1 MHIPPSAMTPASRHT
16 AVWIAVVAFLYV
28 AAAQLGLRLDAVSG
42 FASLVWP
49 ASGIALASILLGGNR
64 LWPAVAIGAFVANT
78 IAGAPIPTSLGIAF
92 GNTSAALIGASL
104 LRRVP
109 GFDPSLE
116 RVRDVVALILLAA
129 VGSTIVSAT
138 VGVGVLSISGLVAPG
153 AMGDTWRAWWLGDT
167 IGDLVVAPLILVW
180 SRRPSRES
188 ASTIAGAIGLGLVV
202 VAVTLVVFGTPEAAA
217 NIVHGREY
225 MLFPPLMWA
234 ALRYGTKGSVTAVA
248 VVMVLAVIRTATGNG
263 PFIGDELHESLFELQ
278 IFMGISTATFLLLG
292 ASISERRRAA
302 AELVAARETAESAN
316 KAKAGFLAAV
326 SHELRT
332 PLNAITGYVDLLS
345 LEVDGPLVPKQQ
357 TSLRRIADSQRH
369 LLRLIDDV
377 LGFAQVEAGRL
388 SLSLQPV
395 LVRDALA
402 SVEPIVSP
410 DIARRGLTLRVEP
423 CDASL
428 VVNADPD
435 KLRQVLLNLVTNA
448 TKFTDAPG
456 EVSIS
461 ATEDGTRI
469 GIDVTD
475 TGIGIA
481 EDQQDIVFK
490 PFFQVDQRA
499 TRRHGGVGL
508 GLSIV
513 RELVIAMN
521 GEVSL
526 QSTPGKGTRV
536 SVWLP
541 KM

>member
-1 MHIPPSAMTPASRHT
+1 MTPASRHT
-16 AVWIAVVAFLYV
+16 AAWIAVVAFLYV

-49 ASGIALASILLGGNR
+49 ASGIALAAILLGGSR
-64 LWPAVAIGAFVANT
+64 LWPAVAIGAFVANAM
-78 IAGAPIPTSLGIAF
+78 AGAPIATSLGIAF
-92 GNTSAALIGASL
+92 GNTSAAVIGAAM

-109 GFDPSLE
+109 GFDESLE
-116 RVRDVVALILLAA
+116 RVRDVVALILLAS
-129 VGSTIVSAT
+129 VGSTLVSAT
-138 VGVGVLSISGLVAPG
+138 VGVAVLWVSGIVAAG
-153 AMGDTWRAWWLGDT
+153 AVGDTWRAWWLGDT

-188 ASTIAGAIGLGLVV
+188 ASTIAGAIGLGVV
-202 VAVTLVVFGTPEAAA
+202 VIAVTLIVFGTPQAAA

-248 VVMVLAVIRTATGNG
+248 VVMVLAVIRTATGYG
-263 PFIGDELHESLFELQ
+263 PFIEGDLHESLFELQ
-278 IFMGISTATFLLLG
+278 IFMGISTATFLVLG

-345 LEVDGPLVPKQQ
+345 LEVDGPLAPKQH
-357 TSLRRIADSQRH
+357 TALSRISDSQRH

-402 SVEPIVSP
+402 SVEPIVLP
-410 DIARRGLTLRVEP
+410 DIVRRRLTLDVEP
-423 CDASL
+423 CDGSL

-448 TKFTDAPG
+448 MKFTDSPG
-456 EVSIS
+456 VVTI
-461 ATEDGTRI
+461 AAAEDGTRVAI
-469 GIDVTD
+469 YVTD
-475 TGIGIA
+475 TGIGIP
-481 EDQQDIVFK
+481 EDQQASVFK

>member
-1 MHIPPSAMTPASRHT
+1 M
-16 AVWIAVVAFLYV
+16 
-28 AAAQLGLRLDAVSG
+28 
-42 FASLVWP
+42 
-49 ASGIALASILLGGNR
+49 
-64 LWPAVAIGAFVANT
+64 
-78 IAGAPIPTSLGIAF
+78 
-92 GNTSAALIGASL
+92 
-104 LRRVP
+104 
-109 GFDPSLE
+109 
-116 RVRDVVALILLAA
+116 
-129 VGSTIVSAT
+129 
-138 VGVGVLSISGLVAPG
+138 
-153 AMGDTWRAWWLGDT
+153 
-167 IGDLVVAPLILVW
+167 
-180 SRRPSRES
+180 
-188 ASTIAGAIGLGLVV
+188 
-202 VAVTLVVFGTPEAAA
+202 
-217 NIVHGREY
+217 
-225 MLFPPLMWA
+225 
-234 ALRYGTKGSVTAVA
+234 
-248 VVMVLAVIRTATGNG
+248 
-263 PFIGDELHESLFELQ
+263 
-278 IFMGISTATFLLLG
+278 
-292 ASISERRRAA
+292 
-302 AELVAARETAESAN
+302 
-316 KAKAGFLAAV
+316 
-326 SHELRT
+326 
-332 PLNAITGYVDLLS
+332 
-345 LEVDGPLVPKQQ
+345 
-357 TSLRRIADSQRH
+357 
-369 LLRLIDDV
+369 

-402 SVEPIVSP
+402 SVEPIVLP

-481 EDQQDIVFK
+481 EDQQDSVFK